1 MVALETRY
9 LNPRMTWCYSGE
21 DFMGKVRPLVASSVR
36 GNTMWGAIGKGF
48 EKYLRA
54 LDMLLRDPAVWLGSL
69 D

>member
-1 MVALETRY
+1 MALETRY

-21 DFMGKVRPLVASSVR
+21 DFMGKIRPLVGSSVR
-36 GNTMWGAIGKGF
+36 GNSMWGAIAKAF

-54 LDMLLRDPAVWLGSL
+54 LDMLLRDPGVWLGSL